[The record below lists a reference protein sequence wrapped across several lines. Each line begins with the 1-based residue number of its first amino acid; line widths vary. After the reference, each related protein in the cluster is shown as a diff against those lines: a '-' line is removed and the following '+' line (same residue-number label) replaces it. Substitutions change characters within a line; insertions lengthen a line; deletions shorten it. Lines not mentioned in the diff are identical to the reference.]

1 MDMSV
6 RNLSRIQP
14 PRLAWEKIKN
24 RILSPRYDLSLVF
37 LSRKRM
43 AELNRKYRKKSGPTN
58 ILAFPLEKFSGE
70 IFIDLSV
77 VHKEAKER
85 GVSLR
90 KYVLY
95 LFVHALLHLKGL
107 RHHTK
112 HTQAHMEQLEQ
123 KWLNILP

>member
-1 MDMSV
+1 MSV

-14 PRLAWEKIKN
+14 PRLSWEKIKN
-24 RILSPRYDLSLVF
+24 KILSSRYSLSLVF

-77 VHKEAKER
+77 AGKEAKER
-85 GVSLR
+85 GVSFR

-112 HTQAHMEQLEQ
+112 RARAHMEQLEQ